1 MYQEYEIL
9 TLGTELKKLLEKKS
23 EPLMKKYDLRKIEL
37 DILAY
42 LSSESCGDTA
52 KEIMEKKH
60 ISKAHVSKSIDNLK
74 NHGLITLNEDSKD
87 HRYLH
92 ITLSKRAKDIV
103 AEFMEVHKECKRIIF
118 SEITE
123 EERTQISNIC
133 KKMQENIRCEMTST
147 QKK

>member
-92 ITLSKRAKDIV
+92 ITLSAKANVVV
-103 AEFMEVHKECKRIIF
+103 AEFMAIHEECRRIVFSMLTKE
-118 SEITE
+118 EME
-123 EERTQISNIC
+123 QISNIC